1 MKLDKYIDSIID
13 WPEQGINFKDISPLL
28 SEPKAFKKAV
38 HGMIDLINNDTS
50 LLAGIESRGFIFA
63 SAMAAKLN
71 FGLTLLRKSGKL
83 PPPKVSN
90 KYKLEYGFDEM
101 EVKEANENNCKI
113 ILIDDILATGG
124 TILSAYK
131 LCTKAGYKISQVI
144 VLIDLINIHHE
155 DFCLPDGME
164 IDSLLQIP

>member
-1 MKLDKYIDSIID
+1 MKLEEYVDSIID
-13 WPEQGINFKDISPLL
+13 WPEQGVNFKDITPLL
-28 SEPKAFKKAV
+28 SEPKAFKEAV
-38 HGMIDLINNDTS
+38 HGMIDLINNDAS

-63 SAMAAKLN
+63 SAMATKLN

-101 EVKEANENNCKI
+101 EVKKAKQKNRRI

-124 TILSAYK
+124 TILSAFT

-144 VLIDLINIHHE
+144 VLIDLINIHPE
-155 DFCLPDGME
+155 NFCLPNGLK
-164 IDSLLQIP
+164 IDSLLQMP

>member
-1 MKLDKYIDSIID
+1 MKLEEYIDSIID
-13 WPEQGINFKDISPLL
+13 WPEQGVNFKDITPLL
-28 SEPKAFKKAV
+28 LEPKAFKESI
-38 HGMIDLINNDTS
+38 HGMIDLINNDAS

-63 SAMAAKLN
+63 SAMATKLN
-71 FGLTLLRKSGKL
+71 FGLAILRKSGKL

-101 EVKEANENNCKI
+101 EVKKAKQKNRRI

-124 TILSAYK
+124 TILSAHT
-131 LCTKAGYKISQVI
+131 LCTKPGYKISQVI
-144 VLIDLINIHHE
+144 VLVDLINIHPE
-155 DFCLPDGME
+155 NFCLPDGLK

>member
-1 MKLDKYIDSIID
+1 MKLEEYIDSIID
-13 WPEQGINFKDISPLL
+13 WPEQGVNFKDITPLL
-28 SEPKAFKKAV
+28 SEPKAFKEAV
-38 HGMIDLINNDTS
+38 HGMIDLINNDAS

-63 SAMAAKLN
+63 SAMATKLN
-71 FGLTLLRKSGKL
+71 FGLALLRKSGKL

-101 EVKEANENNCKI
+101 EVKKAKQKNHRI

-124 TILSAYK
+124 TILSAYT

-144 VLIDLINIHHE
+144 VLIDLINIHPE
-155 DFCLPDGME
+155 NFCLPDGLK

>member
-1 MKLDKYIDSIID
+1 MKLEEYIDSIID
-13 WPEQGINFKDISPLL
+13 WPEQGVNFKDITPLL
-28 SEPKAFKKAV
+28 SEPKAFKEAV
-38 HGMIDLINNDTS
+38 HGMIDLINNDAS

-63 SAMAAKLN
+63 SAMATKLN
-71 FGLTLLRKSGKL
+71 LGLTLLRKSGKL

-101 EVKEANENNCKI
+101 EVKKAKQKNRRI

-124 TILSAYK
+124 TILSAFT

-144 VLIDLINIHHE
+144 VLIDLINIHPE
-155 DFCLPDGME
+155 NFCLPNGLK
-164 IDSLLQIP
+164 IDSLLQMP